1 MSNGTAECKPVQA
14 DTTSTDYKLVIGL
27 AVGIPL
33 FFIAAFVIAVLV
45 YIRFKRKARNAKY
58 SMDDSQ
64 SDFSKIFRRLPLY
77 GTPRPL
83 SYRPDSYFDS
93 GDDDS
98 RHHYNATLDSNITSP
113 WATDKLK
120 GTRGLDVQEPASFSW
135 DHFYQNVPE
144 GEFHIKRARVSVVP
158 TPTFQISRESQEFD
172 A

>member
-1 MSNGTAECKPVQA
+1 MLLVKYNTNKMSSE
-14 DTTSTDYKLVIGL
+14 I
-27 AVGIPL
+27 L
-33 FFIAAFVIAVLV
+33 FF
-45 YIRFKRKARNAKY
+45 Y
-58 SMDDSQ
+58 SQ

-120 GTRGLDVQEPASFSW
+120 GTRGLGNNPA
-135 DHFYQNVPE
+135 
-144 GEFHIKRARVSVVP
+144 R
-158 TPTFQISRESQEFD
+158 
-172 A
+172 